1 MSLLEWLKWIFSQL
15 GKNPWLTH
23 DKFAHGWLH
32 TFNTAVLLPRYGL
45 HIPIIKNWNP
55 DTKLGA
61 FLISWCFGILYE
73 ILDLIWHCV
82 IKKNMKFKDYIKDSL
97 RDIVWNTIG
106 CILGSL

>member
-1 MSLLEWLKWIFSQL
+1 MIKWLINQL
-15 GKNPWLTH
+15 GKSPWFTH

-32 TFNTAVLLPRYGL
+32 TFNTAVLLPRIGL
-45 HIPIIKNWNP
+45 YIPIIKNFHP
-55 DTKLGA
+55 DTRLGA

-73 ILDLIWHCV
+73 IVMLIWHCA
-82 IKKNMKFKDYIKDSL
+82 IKKDIVFKIYIKDSG